1 MPAPS
6 KVTDDTEKIGHDVE
20 IGDTALVL
28 SGTSTGY
35 IRTVEAVSPP
45 VVSLRPLDPSL
56 PTIMVGI
63 HDTTFEPPANALR
76 YSAECGYN
84 VRSGDAVVIIQG
96 KWLGKRGIVGVVDLD
111 KKTLE
116 VNAWADGVSIGPLFC

>member
-6 KVTDDTEKIGHDVE
+6 KVTDDTKKIGRDVE
-20 IGDTALVL
+20 ISDTALVL

-35 IRTVEAVSPP
+35 IGAVEAVSPP
-45 VVSLRPLDPSL
+45 MVSLRPLDPSL
-56 PTIMVGI
+56 PTITVGI
-63 HDTTFEPPANALR
+63 HDTTFKPPANALH
-76 YSAECGYN
+76 YLAEHGYN

-96 KWLGKRGIVGVVDLD
+96 KWLGKRGIVGVVDLN

-116 VNAWADGVSIGPLFC
+116 VNAWADGISIGPLFC

>member
-6 KVTDDTEKIGHDVE
+6 KVTDDTEKIGRDVK

-28 SGTSTGY
+28 SGTSAGY
-35 IRTVEAVSPP
+35 IGTVEAVSPP
-45 VVSLRPLDPSL
+45 VVSLWPLDPSL
-56 PTIMVGI
+56 PTITVGI
-63 HDTTFEPPANALR
+63 RDTTFEPPANARR
-76 YSAECGYN
+76 YSAERGYN
-84 VRSGDAVVIIQG
+84 VRSGDAVVIVRG